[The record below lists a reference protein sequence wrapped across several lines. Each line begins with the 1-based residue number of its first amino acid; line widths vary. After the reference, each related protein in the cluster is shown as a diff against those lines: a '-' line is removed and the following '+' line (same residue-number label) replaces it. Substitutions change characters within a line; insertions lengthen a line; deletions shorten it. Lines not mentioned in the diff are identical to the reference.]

1 MKTLTLNLVK
11 KNRKYFAC
19 LHKGY
24 EVKLLIDAASENL
37 SLGDHELLLDDISV
51 RTKYGT
57 DVIYKVV
64 GETKPEKIVTLQSPR
79 YNKWLVKEC
88 QNLGGRWDETA
99 KAWVFSHLVEAEVDE
114 LDRQYNEQLV
124 CVDIEAQDDI
134 RGHQDD
140 VTFMGYSIA
149 RAFGRDSGAKLG
161 ENVALLDGQI
171 SSGGSVKNWVTFVR
185 KGSTFRL
192 VVSKVLLDECE
203 MDSDWKI
210 VRQKETN

>member
-1 MKTLTLNLVK
+1 M
-11 KNRKYFAC
+11 
-19 LHKGY
+19 
-24 EVKLLIDAASENL
+24 
-37 SLGDHELLLDDISV
+37 

-64 GETKPEKIVTLQSPR
+64 GETKPEKIVTLRSSSF
-79 YNKWLVKEC
+79 NKWLVKEC
-88 QNLGGRWDETA
+88 QNLGGRWDESA
-99 KAWVFSHLVEAEVDE
+99 KAWVFSHLVEAEVDD

-134 RGHQDD
+134 RSRYQED
-140 VTFMGYSIA
+140 VTFMGYPIA

-161 ENVALLDGQI
+161 ENVALLAGQI
-171 SSGGSVKNWVTFVR
+171 SSGGSVKNWVSIVR

-192 VVSKVLLDECE
+192 VVSKTLLDECE